1 MVVDENSSSSA
12 DAEMYTSE
20 KTQSLADVDSGI
32 EGMEVDEADTKMEN
46 KRKRV
51 SYMSIKSI

>member
-12 DAEMYTSE
+12 DAEMFTSE

-32 EGMEVDEADTKMEN
+32 EGMEVDETDSKMEN

-51 SYMSIKSI
+51 R